1 MPSDALTKELER
13 SVGIVRAELDVL
25 GAQQARGEPIDL
37 PRFERVVK
45 SICHLV
51 RAHAPATAPSQPDA
65 EPEPSEP
72 SEFTRHLR
80 ERHEATRGNA
90 A

>member
-1 MPSDALTKELER
+1 MPSESLTTELAR
-13 SVGIVRAELDVL
+13 SVGIVRAELDAL
-25 GAQQARGEPIDL
+25 GAQQDRGEPIDL

-45 SICHLV
+45 SLGHLV
-51 RAHAPATAPSQPDA
+51 RAYASPPAPSQPDA

-72 SEFTRHLR
+72 SDFTKHLR